1 MRIDSA
7 FNYGVE
13 GFQKSQKLLN
23 ETATNIASVNN
34 KDSNVNLN
42 KEVVNLISSEIYAK
56 ANGKV
61 IQTSN
66 DMIGTLLDIKA

>member
-13 GFQKSQKLLN
+13 GFQKSQQLLN
-23 ETATNIASVNN
+23 KTANNIASLNN
-34 KDSNVNLN
+34 KESNVNLN
-42 KEVVNLISSEIYAK
+42 EEAVNLIRSEIYGK